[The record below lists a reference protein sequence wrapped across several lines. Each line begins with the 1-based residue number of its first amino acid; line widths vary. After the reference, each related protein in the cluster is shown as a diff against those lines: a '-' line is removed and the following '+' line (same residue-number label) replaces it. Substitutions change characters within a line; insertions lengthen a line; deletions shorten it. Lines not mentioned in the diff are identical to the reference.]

1 MKTKTRVA
9 RRISLITLVAALCS
23 VLAYGV
29 GWAVQKDTLPWESG
43 PQAAGASLGEDDQ
56 MPGEM
61 PGNGAGNDDPVD
73 DATDVPADP
82 TEDPTD
88 DPTDATDD
96 PTPSTDPQP
105 TKDPGPPPA
114 GPALLSP
121 GDRGPDVR
129 DLQARLKQIDWFS
142 GDVTDN
148 YGDLT
153 TKAVRGFQAKRGFEV
168 TGEVDK
174 RTLDRL
180 HAMTRVPTRAE
191 LTNQPPPGNGGNKPG
206 ALDPRCK
213 TGRVMCVDK
222 SSRTLR
228 WVVNGQVRKT
238 VDVRF
243 GSAELPTR
251 EGAFHVTRKS
261 PNHVSS
267 LYHTPMPFAMFFS
280 DGQAVHYSPDF
291 AANGYNGASHGCVNV
306 RDRDAVAWLFDQ
318 VAVGDKVIVYWS

>member
-1 MKTKTRVA
+1 MKTKLSVA

-29 GWAVQKDTLPWESG
+29 GWAAQRDTLPWESN
-43 PQAAGASLGEDDQ
+43 PRAAAPIGE
-56 MPGEM
+56 
-61 PGNGAGNDDPVD
+61 
-73 DATDVPADP
+73 PAAMDDP
-82 TEDPTD
+82 TEVTD
-88 DPTDATDD
+88 SSQTPAPAPSTD
-96 PTPSTDPQP
+96 PTPSPEPEPVEDL
-105 TKDPGPPPA
+105 GPPPA

-121 GDRGPDVR
+121 GDRGPEVR

-153 TKAVRGFQAKRGFEV
+153 TEAVRGFQAKRGFEV

-180 HAMTRVPTRAE
+180 HSMTRVPTKAE

-206 ALDPRCK
+206 ALDARCT

-261 PNHVSS
+261 PDHVSS
-267 LYHTPMPFAMFFS
+267 IYHTPMPFAMFFS

-306 RDRDAVAWLFDQ
+306 RDRDAVAWLFNQ
-318 VAVGDKVIVYWS
+318 VQVGDKVIVYWS